1 MSLIYTIDY
10 GIVGVIE
17 RNNNLG
23 KPYDVGEDIAL
34 LLASVA

>member
-1 MSLIYTIDY
+1 MDDGSD
-10 GIVGVIE
+10 GVIE

-23 KPYDVGEDIAL
+23 KQYDIGEGLAL